1 MFRHKAILQACLF
14 ILIGGFL
21 FDAESY
27 AQSRELANPPQKRF
41 EISFGGGWGLYSMK
55 NINRHYIDDFA
66 KEFDIFNDHI
76 DNGPNLFGEIGY
88 FVSPKVSVSFGINYL
103 WGGMDHKSYQVRT
116 DEQGNVLDSSL
127 AYTKT
132 SLTTTLVA
140 PELKIRYY
148 FPIKKMDLFV
158 SGGTTWC
165 FGKSALKAKF
175 NLPEGFVLEEY
186 RFAAQGVGFMA
197 STGVSYNLNKT
208 ISFDTEIGYR
218 VFGTDDLKD
227 KNDKIWIVDATGRPY
242 KMNLDFS
249 GPFVLGRLSIRL

>member
-1 MFRHKAILQACLF
+1 MFRLNAILKVYLF
-14 ILIGGFL
+14 ILIGSFL
-21 FDAESY
+21 FGAQLY
-27 AQSRELANPPQKRF
+27 AQNMERINPSQKRF
-41 EISFGGGWGLYSMK
+41 KISFGGGWGLYRMT
-55 NINRHYIDDFA
+55 NINKHYIDEFA
-66 KEFDIFNDHI
+66 KGIGIFDHHI
-76 DNGPNLFGEIGY
+76 NNGPNLFGEIGY

-103 WGGMDHKSYQVRT
+103 RGGMDHKSYQVRT

-186 RFAAQGVGFMA
+186 RFTAQGVGLLA
-197 STGVSYNLNKT
+197 STEVSYNLDKT
-208 ISFDTEIGYR
+208 ISFGTEIGYR
-218 VFGTDDLKD
+218 LFATSGLKD
-227 KNDKIWIVDATGRPY
+227 KNGKLWIVDATGKPH

-249 GPFVLGRLSIRL
+249 GPFILGGLSLKL